1 MNFVAICCSLVQLS
15 AALKGTAL
23 KYFKYPRVIPANI
36 RSGTRY
42 YMEVDNIGGELIF
55 KAVAMYPHNEGQE
68 FVFGEFQEKECV
80 TFATL
85 DSTVGR
91 CDYSF
96 FLINQNFQCDLLDP
110 KSPKF
115 IGTYSK
121 SRDIMYYIDDKGEK
135 RMTTSGLL
143 RKMRLGEIDE
153 HLVEIFCVYT
163 MKY

>member
-80 TFATL
+80 TYG
-85 DSTVGR
+85 DSVLAV
-91 CDYSF
+91 YKY
-96 FLINQNFQCDLLDP
+96 DLLDP